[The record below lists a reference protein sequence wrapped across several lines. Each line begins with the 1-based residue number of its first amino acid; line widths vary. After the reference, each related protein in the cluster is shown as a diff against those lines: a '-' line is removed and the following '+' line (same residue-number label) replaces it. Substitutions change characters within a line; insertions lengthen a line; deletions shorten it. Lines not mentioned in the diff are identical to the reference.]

1 MERKIYNNLAII
13 TILTIIITSLVLSSL
28 FYDIYKSKEI
38 ENLKSIST
46 IITNLNLD
54 IENLNIKL
62 DDDINLSLY
71 DSRLLPNKTKS
82 NLYYDLDLNNNTT
95 LRILKPN
102 KGFNYILI
110 SILPVIASIIVFTLI
125 VLYLVSSLITENI
138 IGPIKIASKNMESIL
153 SGKKIND
160 KQSYNEL
167 DPIIRNM
174 DIYKEE
180 IQYSISQL
188 KDTEKMRREFTANI
202 SHELKTPLTSINGF
216 AEMISTGMV
225 KDDDIIKLST
235 IIHKEGLRLLD
246 LIDSIINLSKLDDV
260 NIQKDFKSMDLYSVV
275 NDIFSTLNYRKKEKN
290 LSLSIKGQST
300 IIRANERMIEDLIF
314 NLIDNA
320 IKYNIQNGEVNVE
333 IVDDDKWAVLKISD
347 TGIGIPLEH
356 QNRIFERFYMI
367 DKSRSK
373 KISGTGLG
381 LSIVK
386 HIIEYH
392 GGNLTFSSIESKGT
406 AIEVKFPK

>member
-13 TILTIIITSLVLSSL
+13 TSLTIIITSLILSSL
-28 FYDIYKSKEI
+28 FYDMYKAKEI
-38 ENLKSIST
+38 ENLKNIAT
-46 IITNLNLD
+46 IITDLNLD

-62 DDDINLSLY
+62 DDDISLNLY
-71 DSRLLPNKTKS
+71 DSSFLPDKTKS
-82 NLYYDLDLNNNTT
+82 NLYYDLNLNNNTT
-95 LRILKPN
+95 IRMLKPN

-110 SILPVIASIIVFTLI
+110 SIVPLIASIIVFTLI
-125 VLYLVSSLITENI
+125 VLYIVSSLITKNI
-138 IGPIKIASKNMESIL
+138 IGPIKIASKNMENIL
-153 SGKKIND
+153 SGEKVSH

-180 IQYSISQL
+180 IEYSISQL

-246 LIDSIINLSKLDDV
+246 LIDSIINLSKLDDL
-260 NIQKDFKSMDLYSVV
+260 NIQKDFKTINLYSLV
-275 NDIFSTLNYRKKEKN
+275 NDIFSTLNYRKYEKN
-290 LSLSIKGQST
+290 LSLRIKGENVV
-300 IIRANERMIEDLIF
+300 IRANERMIEDVVF
-314 NLIDNA
+314 NLIDNS

-333 IVDDDKWAVLKISD
+333 IIDDDKWAVLKISD

-356 QNRIFERFYMI
+356 QNRIFERFYMV

-373 KISGTGLG
+373 KTSGTGLG

-386 HIIEYH
+386 NIVEYH
-392 GGNLTFSSIESKGT
+392 GGNLTLSSIEDKGT
-406 AIEVKFPK
+406 TIELKFPK

>member
-1 MERKIYNNLAII
+1 LERKIYNNLAII
-13 TILTIIITSLVLSSL
+13 TTLTIIITSIILSSL
-28 FYDIYKSKEI
+28 FDDIYHAKEI
-38 ENLKSIST
+38 ENLKNIAT
-46 IITNLNLD
+46 IITDLNLD

-62 DDDINLSLY
+62 DDDININLY
-71 DSRLLPNKTKS
+71 DSSLLPNKIKS
-82 NLYYDLDLNNNTT
+82 NLYYDLDLNHNTT

-102 KGFNYILI
+102 NQLNYVLI
-110 SILPVIASIIVFTLI
+110 IMVPIIASIIVFALI
-125 VLYLVSSLITENI
+125 ALYIISSLLTKNI

-153 SGKKIND
+153 SGEKVNHKAT
-160 KQSYNEL
+160 YHEL

-180 IQYSISQL
+180 IEYSISRL

-216 AEMISTGMV
+216 AEMIASGMA

-235 IIHKEGLRLLD
+235 IIHKEGLRLLS

-260 NIQKDFKSMDLYSVV
+260 SIQKDLSFIDLYSIT
-275 NDIFSTLNYRKKEKN
+275 NSIFSTLKYRKEEKN
-290 LSLSIKGQST
+290 LSLSIKGQS
-300 IIRANERMIEDLIF
+300 IMIRANERMIEDLIF

-320 IKYNIQNGEVNVE
+320 IKYNIQDGEVLVE
-333 IVDDDKWAVLKISD
+333 IMDEDKWAILKVSD
-347 TGIGIPLEH
+347 TGIGIPLEY
-356 QNRIFERFYMI
+356 QNRIFERFYMV

-373 KISGTGLG
+373 KTSGTGLG

-386 HIIEYH
+386 HIVEYH
-392 GGNLTFSSIESKGT
+392 GGKLILSSIEGQGT
-406 AIEVKFPK
+406 TIEIKLPK